1 MFNPICKANV
11 QGRKHSGVVHL
22 QNPNYLSKKSL
33 KCRSKVI
40 NGHQNHNYRHN
51 YHDEN
56 HDEIEIYQ
64 GNSDRST

>member
-1 MFNPICKANV
+1 MSRDGNI
-11 QGRKHSGVVHL
+11 QGVVHL
-22 QNPNYLSKKSL
+22 QNQNYLSKEIL

-40 NGHQNHNYRHN
+40 NGHTNPNYRHN

-64 GNSDRST
+64 GNGDRST